1 MAINTCVH
9 RNFKVEP
16 TAPPEPIDFIMSSNA
31 LNHHNFA
38 DTQGRTSPA
47 VHDALYQ
54 LPKHIFITN
63 ENGIRTVH
71 MSGTLSRDTE
81 KMSLASS
88 TAHVPPLLPESFGD
102 PVFKKAHG
110 LRYPLVAGAMAN
122 GITSTDMVE
131 EMGLSGMLGFFGA
144 GGLSLDQIEVAID
157 RLQSVM
163 AEYPFG
169 FNLIHSPYDPSLEEA
184 TVDLYLRR
192 GIHRV
197 SAAAFLD
204 LTLPL
209 VRYRLTGI
217 YRDENG
223 HVVCPN
229 QVIAKVSRT
238 EVARKFLS
246 PPPKKIVSALFEKNL
261 ITPEEAQLA
270 ASVPVADDLTAEAD
284 SGGHTDNRPAL
295 ALLPTMLAL
304 RDEMS
309 EQYQY
314 HRPVCVG
321 LGGGIATP
329 ASVAA
334 AFSMGA
340 AYVLTGSINQSC
352 IESDTSDTVRK
363 MLADAGQADVTMA
376 PSADMFEMGVKV
388 QVLKRGT
395 MFPQRAAK
403 LHDLYSRY
411 ASLEDLPPAERQMLE
426 RNYFKKDIG
435 AEWEQTQ
442 QFFRSRDPI
451 QLSKAASDPRH
462 KMALLFRSYL
472 GQSSLWAKNGVP
484 DRVIDYQIWCGPA
497 IGAFNEWVRG
507 SFLEKPE
514 NRRVVT
520 ISMNLLVG
528 AAVLTRRS
536 WLSAQGVFLSPEE
549 GRFQP
554 LEMPQLLN
562 MCGKRH

>member
-1 MAINTCVH
+1 
-9 RNFKVEP
+9 
-16 TAPPEPIDFIMSSNA
+16 MSSNA
-31 LNHHNFA
+31 LNHHDFGDA
-38 DTQGRTSPA
+38 QGVPFPA

-54 LPKHIFITN
+54 LSKHIFVTD
-63 ENGIRTVH
+63 ENGLRTVH
-71 MSGTLSRDTE
+71 TTARPSQDTE
-81 KMSLASS
+81 KMSFGTA
-88 TAHVPPLLPESFGD
+88 TAHVPPLLPESLGN
-102 PVFKKAHG
+102 PVFMKAHG

-131 EMGLSGMLGFFGA
+131 AMGLAGMLGFFGA
-144 GGLSLDQIEVAID
+144 GGLSLDQIESAII

-163 AEYPFG
+163 ADHPFG

-192 GIHRV
+192 KVRRV

-209 VRYRLTGI
+209 VRYRLTGL

-223 HVVCPN
+223 RVVCPN
-229 QVIAKVSRT
+229 QIVAKVSRT

-246 PPPKKIVSALFEKNL
+246 PPPPKIVSALLEKNL

-270 ASVPVADDLTAEAD
+270 SSVPVADDLTAEAD

-304 RDEMS
+304 RDELS
-309 EQYQY
+309 GRYRY

-329 ASVAA
+329 ASAAA
-334 AFSMGA
+334 AFAMGA
-340 AYVLTGSINQSC
+340 AYVLTGSINQAC
-352 IESDTSDTVRK
+352 IESGTSNTVRK
-363 MLADAGQADVTMA
+363 MLAEAGQADVTMA

-403 LHDLYSRY
+403 LYDLFSRY
-411 ASLEDLPPAERQMLE
+411 ESLEDLPPGEVQMLE
-426 RNYFKKDIG
+426 RNYFKRGIG
-435 AEWEQTQ
+435 DEWAQTQ
-442 QFFRSRDPI
+442 EFFRSRDPI
-451 QLSKAASDPRH
+451 QLSRAASDPHH

-472 GQSSLWAKNGVP
+472 GQSSLWAKTGDP

-507 SFLEKPE
+507 SFLEKPD

-520 ISMNLLVG
+520 VSMNLLVG

-536 WLSAQGVFLSPEE
+536 WLSAQGIAISPEE
-549 GRFQP
+549 GRFEP
-554 LEMPQLLN
+554 LELPQLRTV
-562 MCGKRH
+562 CGDCQ

>member
-1 MAINTCVH
+1 MAS
-9 RNFKVEP
+9 KVLQHQSMADFP
-16 TAPPEPIDFIMSSNA
+16 GDTALSI
-31 LNHHNFA
+31 
-38 DTQGRTSPA
+38 
-47 VHDALYQ
+47 HDALFQ
-54 LPKHIFITN
+54 LAKPIFISLQN
-63 ENGIRTVH
+63 DVRSVH
-71 MSGTLSRDTE
+71 DQDVLFSNADAEDKAALFRSM
-81 KMSLASS
+81 
-88 TAHVPPLLPESFGD
+88 AHVPSLLPDSFGD

-122 GITSTDMVE
+122 GISSTDMVA
-131 EMGLSGMLGFFGA
+131 EMGRSGMIGFFGA
-144 GGLSLDQIEVAID
+144 GGLSLNEIEAAID
-157 RLQSVM
+157 RLRSVM
-163 AEYPFG
+163 ADHPFG
-169 FNLIHSPYDPSLEEA
+169 FNLIHSPYDMPLEEA

-192 GIHRV
+192 EIHRI
-197 SAAAFLD
+197 SAAAYLD

-209 VRYRLTGI
+209 VRYRVKGI
-217 YRDENG
+217 HRDENG
-223 HVVCPN
+223 RVACPN

-246 PPPKKIVSALFEKNL
+246 PPPQKIVAALLEKRL
-261 ITPEEAQLA
+261 ITEAEAELA
-270 ASVPVADDLTAEAD
+270 PFVPVADDLTAEAD

-304 RDEMS
+304 RDELS
-309 EQYQY
+309 ERHGY
-314 HRPVCVG
+314 HRPPCIG

-334 AFSMGA
+334 AFAMGA

-352 IESDTSDTVRK
+352 IESGTSDTVRK
-363 MLADAGQADVTMA
+363 MLAEAGQADVTMA

-403 LHDLYSRY
+403 LYELYSQY
-411 ASLEDLPPAERQMLE
+411 GSLEDLPPSQIQMLE
-426 RNYFKKDIG
+426 RNYFKKRID
-435 AEWEQTQ
+435 AEWEQTEA
-442 QFFRSRDPI
+442 FFQNRDPS
-451 QLSKAASDPRH
+451 QLSKAASDPHH

-484 DRVIDYQIWCGPA
+484 DRVIDYQVWCGPA

-514 NRRVVT
+514 NRRIATV
-520 ISMNLLVG
+520 SMNLLVG

-536 WLSAQGVFLSPEE
+536 WLTTQGVSLSPEE
-549 GRFQP
+549 GRFKP
-554 LEMPQLLN
+554 LDMPKLLA
-562 MCGKRH
+562 MCDRS